1 MTIDAGEM
9 TKTQAAYSSI
19 RRDIEAGV
27 FAPGAR
33 LRLRTLQTRLGF
45 SPTPIREALRM
56 LQSDGI
62 VTNHP
67 HQGMTVTSHEPE
79 ELEEVYRLREL
90 VEPLAAEYAARRR
103 TEKDVERLTGL
114 HEGMLRA
121 VDEAQDSLA
130 ADLNAQFHAAVVEA
144 AGSRLVDD
152 VYARLGVVLPLTGL
166 WLSSRAHL
174 SNREHKKILTAIAK
188 GDPDAA
194 ADAMRRHVD
203 RGHRQATERFGA
215 KASS

>member
-33 LRLRTLQTRLGF
+33 LRVRTLQARLGF

-90 VEPLAAEYAARRR
+90 IEPLAAEYAARRR
-103 TEKDVERLTGL
+103 ADRHIERLTGL
-114 HEGMLRA
+114 HEGMLQA
-121 VDEAQDSLA
+121 VEEEQDSLA
-130 ADLNAQFHAAVVEA
+130 ADLNAQFHAAIVEA
-144 AGSRLVDD
+144 AGSRLVEDL
-152 VYARLGVVLPLTGL
+152 YARLGVVLPLTGL
-166 WLSSRAHL
+166 WLRSRAHL

-188 GDPDAA
+188 GDADAA
-194 ADAMRRHVD
+194 ADAMRQHVD
-203 RGHRQATERFGA
+203 RGHRQATKRFGA
-215 KASS
+215 RASD